1 MRINLLSFF
10 AVSREDKEMIIKVVG
25 DNPKFLEVST
35 EYILKKCISCYN
47 YKTGQYWDT
56 SVEQVV
62 IAYCNEVNNCIRL
75 VPQTYTS
82 GLYIRLVPQACT
94 SDLYIRLVH
103 QTCTSGLYI
112 RLVHQTCTSDLY
124 IRLVHQAC
132 TSDLY
137 IRLVL
142 TNLPNKWNSL
152 SSAEI
157 KSEEL
162 LFFLNINCILF

>member
-94 SDLYIRLVH
+94 YQSSQQVEFSLVSRDQIRRITFFFKHKLYIILNN
-103 QTCTSGLYI
+103 C
-112 RLVHQTCTSDLY
+112 
-124 IRLVHQAC
+124 
-132 TSDLY
+132 
-137 IRLVL
+137 LVL
-142 TNLPNKWNSL
+142 INLSYN
-152 SSAEI
+152 I
-157 KSEEL
+157 VIEL
-162 LFFLNINCILF
+162 LNFNFS